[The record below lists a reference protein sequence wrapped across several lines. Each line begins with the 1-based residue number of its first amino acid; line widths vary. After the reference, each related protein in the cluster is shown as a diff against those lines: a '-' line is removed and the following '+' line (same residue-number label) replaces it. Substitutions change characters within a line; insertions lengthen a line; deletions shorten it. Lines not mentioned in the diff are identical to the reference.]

1 MLTELSLE
9 ILKYVVSENL
19 DVVNK
24 LSELGDQLVKI
35 SKKVKN
41 EAGVDDEGSSF

>member
-24 LSELGDQLVKI
+24 LSELGDQDIKD
-35 SKKVKN
+35 S
-41 EAGVDDEGSSF
+41 EE